1 MGRRET
7 LSLAPV
13 PCGLSEGI
21 VGSALTKENCREL
34 PLTDSDQIFRTLQYD
49 AMIQKHPRE
58 VLNERDLWAH
68 SKRGQNFL
76 VPSDLLGKVADS
88 AELGNDDVA
97 FEVGAGLGRL
107 SRRLAARAGRLVT
120 VEIDRGLHE
129 VAAENLGDLDNVRLL
144 CADVLQDKHT
154 LNGDVD
160 AAVREVLAESGGT
173 LKVAAN
179 LPYWISSPLLL
190 ALLEWDVP
198 LEDIY
203 VMLQEE
209 VAERLTASEGEGQYG
224 PLTVVV
230 NHWGRVEKLFDVP
243 PTAFWP
249 QPEVGSTFVHIKP
262 RPFSPRPDSYA
273 LFHEVVNTLFQNRR
287 KMVRKGLKL
296 RWSKRVSA
304 RVVEESGV
312 DGRKR
317 PEKLTTEQFVA
328 LSNAVGSALGQEP
341 ADGS

>member
-1 MGRRET
+1 M
-7 LSLAPV
+7 
-13 PCGLSEGI
+13 
-21 VGSALTKENCREL
+21 
-34 PLTDSDQIFRTLQYD
+34 
-49 AMIQKHPRE
+49 
-58 VLNERDLWAH
+58 LNERDLWAH

-76 VPSDLLGKVADS
+76 VASSLLERVAES
-88 AELGNDDVA
+88 AQLNSDDVA

-107 SRRLAARAGRLVT
+107 SRRLASQAGRLVT
-120 VEIDRGLHE
+120 VEIDRGLCE
-129 VAAENLGDLDNVRLL
+129 VAAENLAGLDNVQLL
-144 CADVLQDKHT
+144 REDVLQDKHT
-154 LNGDVD
+154 LNADVE
-160 AAVREVLAESGGT
+160 AAVRGALRETDAA
-173 LKVAAN
+173 LKVVAN

-198 LEDIY
+198 LEGIY

-209 VAERLTASEGEGQYG
+209 VADRLTASAGDEQYG
-224 PLTVVV
+224 PLTVVI

-249 QPEVGSTFVHIKP
+249 QPEVGSTFVHVEP
-262 RPFSPRPDSYA
+262 RPLSPRPDSYA

-296 RWSKRVSA
+296 GWSRRVSS

-317 PEKLTTEQFVA
+317 PEKLSAEQFVA
-328 LSNAVGSALGQEP
+328 LANALGSELGQDP
-341 ADGS
+341 VGGA